1 MEALILDN
9 DKLSRKLSKTKSTLR
24 EFGEGKVCIKCF
36 LERTRSSTEKLMTDI
51 DKYRSSME
59 G

>member
-24 EFGEGKVCIKCF
+24 EFVDRKVCIKCF

-51 DKYRSSME
+51 DKSRSLME